1 MSQDPVSQARENL
14 DTWMAVSRRAG
25 ESVHWRQLN
34 RHIASLSNLTQ
45 FRRVNAENA
54 MKEEG
59 RLGLDSAR
67 LDQESETQLVLDRLL
82 SHWSFTEVAGLL
94 ESRVGSPPQFDVRT
108 TDGQSLKTDVHD
120 LHMVNFALTFC
131 RFLSS
136 NRTTTPAVLEIG
148 GGYGATVAKIATLLP
163 SVRFVLVDLPPACW
177 LQSYYLN
184 ELFPGQVRVLPLNS
198 HLEPSD
204 MTHRFTICEPDTFFN
219 GAIRISGAI
228 NARSFGE
235 MDKPVVRRYFD
246 YIHTNME
253 VGGIFMNVNRLVK
266 LGFRYVD
273 YPYDNKWKVLQS
285 RPAFNQESNHWE
297 LVTQRLAATDEA
309 FGSWKVEVPKLA
321 RQSIFRRLYLRLADL
336 RRR

>member
-1 MSQDPVSQARENL
+1 
-14 DTWMAVSRRAG
+14 
-25 ESVHWRQLN
+25 
-34 RHIASLSNLTQ
+34 
-45 FRRVNAENA
+45 
-54 MKEEG
+54 
-59 RLGLDSAR
+59 
-67 LDQESETQLVLDRLL
+67 
-82 SHWSFTEVAGLL
+82 
-94 ESRVGSPPQFDVRT
+94 VRS

-136 NRTTTPAVLEIG
+136 NRTVAPAVLEIG

-184 ELFPGQVRVLPLNS
+184 ELFPGEVRVLPLDS

-204 MTHRFTICEPDTFFN
+204 MTHRFTICEPDTFFR
-219 GAIRISGAI
+219 GAIRIFGAI

-253 VGGIFMNVNRLVK
+253 VGGIFMNVNRFKK
-266 LGFRYVD
+266 LGYRFVD
-273 YPYDNKWKVLQS
+273 YPYDDKWRVLQS
-285 RPAFNQESNHWE
+285 APAFNQEWNHWQLIVE
-297 LVTQRLAATDEA
+297 RAIMPANDFRSWRQEIPVPARRSFVRALYLLLAETSYRLSPRWLAAA
-309 FGSWKVEVPKLA
+309 IKQIKQAV
-321 RQSIFRRLYLRLADL
+321 RR
-336 RRR
+336 